1 MLEYTTAS
9 TYRIGQLY
17 TPLSRALLDSERP
30 KGLDELELEE
40 YQFLLEDQAYPS
52 EEAAIDIHMKNI
64 NRTRDGIYDE
74 WIKRSYGV
82 MADLLPT
89 QYRKDERA
97 PNYVSEIR

>member
-1 MLEYTTAS
+1 MCVL
-9 TYRIGQLY
+9 IK
-17 TPLSRALLDSERP
+17 LSRALLDSERP

-40 YQFLLEDQAYPS
+40 YQFLLEDQAYPF

-64 NRTRDGIYDE
+64 NRTQDGLYDE

-89 QYRKDERA
+89 QYRRDERA
-97 PNYVSEIR
+97 LNYVSEIR